1 MKNITFDQFK
11 QTYDNYKPSG
21 LFVGDYSNTG
31 LAECLHYNKSPS
43 FWDAIF
49 L

>member
-1 MKNITFDQFK
+1 MTFDQFK
-11 QTYDNYKPSG
+11 QTYENWKSLG
-21 LFVGDYSNTG
+21 LFVRDYCSNTG
-31 LAECLHYNKSPS
+31 FAECLHYNKSPS